1 MYLALI
7 KLQSIQLVFRCLIF
21 LCEWDNY
28 PTCKTLYYYYI
39 ITYLGLGLLNIFR
52 PTWRYWAVCTGH
64 AVSLLFF
71 LFVLVFYI
79 LFIFVK
85 SVVALLV
92 NEFCINKVI
101 TSIKSCVSCVYK
113 TDSCVLIFEIKGALW
128 SFLWNSFFVT

>member
-1 MYLALI
+1 M
-7 KLQSIQLVFRCLIF
+7 
-21 LCEWDNY
+21 
-28 PTCKTLYYYYI
+28 
-39 ITYLGLGLLNIFR
+39 
-52 PTWRYWAVCTGH
+52 CTGH

-71 LFVLVFYI
+71 LFVLVFYY

-101 TSIKSCVSCVYK
+101 TSIKSCVSCV
-113 TDSCVLIFEIKGALW
+113 LIFEIKGALW